1 MCLNESYSKFRIGI
15 IFGTFLVKNS
25 LKQDVLLSLLFVFAL
40 ERTVSTAQANQ
51 ERLKWMRY
59 TSF

>member
-51 ERLKWMRY
+51 ERLK
-59 TSF
+59 